1 MATSA
6 IEPPANLWDGPPA
19 GENTAVAV
27 RNNNAPAPL
36 AQATAGVIQARGETA
51 SSAVAAQAKAQVEA
65 RYLMALQQPR
75 SYLNVRRKLLD
86 ACQRPGFAKTARY
99 AKPVGKEKV
108 RGFSIRFA
116 EEVARA
122 LGNVL
127 IESAVVFDDDQMRIV
142 RVMVTDLEANLSYP
156 TDVTIRKTVERKF
169 LKQGQEAISRRIN
182 SYNEPV
188 YIIEAT
194 DDDVLN
200 KQNALVSKA
209 MRSGILRIVPADI
222 LEECEAQVQVTVDSA
237 DAKDPAG
244 AAKVI
249 ADAFYA
255 KGVMP
260 DRLEKLLGHP
270 IALSSPA
277 EVSMMREW
285 LTALKEGEAKWSD
298 IEDAHTDGRTVRT
311 DAAKD
316 AGAGDNGAP
325 KSGNSALRD
334 RLKKDKSATER
345 QPGEEG

>member
-1 MATSA
+1 MGTTM
-6 IEPPANLWDGPPA
+6 EPPANLWDGPPA
-19 GENTAVAV
+19 GEGTAVAV
-27 RNNNAPAPL
+27 RNNHAPAPL

-99 AKPVGKEKV
+99 AKPVGKDKV

-127 IESAVVFDDDQMRIV
+127 VETSVVFDDDDVRIV
-142 RVMVTDLEANLSYP
+142 RVVVTDLEVNLTWP
-156 TDVTIRKTVERKF
+156 IDVVVRKTVERKF

-188 YIIEAT
+188 YIVSAT

-200 KQNALVSKA
+200 KQAALVSKA
-209 MRSGILRIVPADI
+209 ARTGLLRIVPGDI
-222 LEECEAQVQVTVDSA
+222 LEECEAQILVTVESA

-249 ADAFYA
+249 ADAFYG

-270 IALSSPA
+270 INLSSPA
-277 EVSMMREW
+277 EIAMMREW
-285 LTALKEGEAKWSD
+285 LTALKDGEAKWSD
-298 IEDAHTDGRTVRT
+298 IEEAHTDGRTIRT
-311 DAAKD
+311 DAPKTE
-316 AGAGDNGAP
+316 GATTDNGAP
-325 KSGNSALRD
+325 KSGNSGLRD
-334 RLKKDKSATER
+334 RLKKDKPATER